1 MPLTLQSLTNA
12 RGARRAK
19 MRVGCGMSSGK
30 GKTCGRGHKGQYARS
45 GHKHKPAF
53 EGGQMRLIRRIP
65 KRGFVNTAYTRR
77 YAVVN
82 LESLERLSG
91 RGDITPDLLRAEG
104 FLKNM
109 RDGLKILGPGQLKEA
124 LVVKAHA
131 FSRTAQQAIEK
142 AGGKCV
148 LLSVKREA

>member
-1 MPLTLQSLTNA
+1 
-12 RGARRAK
+12 

-65 KRGFVNTAYTRR
+65 KRGFVNSLGRR
-77 YAVVN
+77 FTVVN
-82 LESLERLSG
+82 LSSLEDFTEG
-91 RGDITPDLLRAEG
+91 AEITPDVLRAQG
-104 FLKNM
+104 ILKGKE
-109 RDGLKILGPGQLKEA
+109 DLKILGSFQLKHK

-131 FSRTAQQAIEK
+131 FSASARRKIEET
-142 AGGKCV
+142 GGKCV
-148 LLSVKREA
+148 LLGS

>member
-1 MPLTLQSLTNA
+1 MAGLNLQSLSNVV
-12 RGARRAK
+12 GARRPK

-65 KRGFVNTAYTRR
+65 KRGFVNTAYARR
-77 YAVVN
+77 YAIVDV
-82 LESLERLSG
+82 SGLERFG
-91 RGDITPDLLRAEG
+91 AGTEITPELLRESG
-104 FLKNM
+104 LLKGKKNKVKFLGTSQFKHPLTVKSHSFSASA
-109 RDGLKILGPGQLKEA
+109 RKSIEA
-124 LVVKAHA
+124 
-131 FSRTAQQAIEK
+131 

-148 LLSVKREA
+148 LFA

>member
-1 MPLTLQSLTNA
+1 MSLTLQSLTNA
-12 RGARRAK
+12 RGARRNK
-19 MRVGCGMSSGK
+19 MRVGCGSGSGK

-65 KRGFVNTAYTRR
+65 KRGFVNTAYARR

-82 LESLERLSG
+82 IGLLERFAANQEV
-91 RGDITPDLLRAEG
+91 TPELLHKEG
-104 FLKNM
+104 ILKNM
-109 RDGLKILGPGQLKEA
+109 RDGLKILGTGELKNA

-131 FSRTAQQAIEK
+131 FSGSARQAIEK
-142 AGGKCV
+142 VGGKCI
-148 LLSVKREA
+148 LLEA

>member
-1 MPLTLQSLTNA
+1 MSLTLQSLTNS
-12 RGARRAK
+12 RGARRNK
-19 MRVGCGMSSGK
+19 MRVGCGSGSGK

-65 KRGFVNTAYTRR
+65 KRGFVNTAYARR

-82 LESLERLSG
+82 IGLLERFAANQEV
-91 RGDITPDLLRAEG
+91 TPELLHKEG
-104 FLKNM
+104 ILKNM
-109 RDGLKILGPGQLKEA
+109 RDGLKILGTGELKNA

-131 FSRTAQQAIEK
+131 FSGSARQAIEK
-142 AGGKCV
+142 VGGKCI
-148 LLSVKREA
+148 LLEA

>member
-1 MPLTLQSLTNA
+1 MDNVSLHSLANNP
-12 RGARRAK
+12 GARRAK
-19 MRVGCGMSSGK
+19 MRVGCGMGSGK

-65 KRGFVNTAYTRR
+65 KRGFIHADKRR

-82 LESLERLSG
+82 LQTLAEAEAG
-91 RGDITPDLLRAEG
+91 KEITPELLRQAG
-104 FLKNM
+104 LLKNIGS
-109 RDGLKILGPGQLKEA
+109 GLKILGACRLKQG
-124 LVVKAHA
+124 LVIKAHA
-131 FSRTAQQAIEK
+131 FSRQARKQIEA

-148 LLSVKREA
+148 LID

>member
-1 MPLTLQSLTNA
+1 MGILSLQSLVNNI
-12 RGARRAK
+12 GARRPK
-19 MRVGCGMSSGK
+19 MRVGCGPSSGK

-65 KRGFVNTAYTRR
+65 KRGFIHADKRR

-82 LESLERLSG
+82 LKSLADVEAG
-91 RGDITPDLLRAEG
+91 KEITPDLLQQAG
-104 FLKNM
+104 LLKNIG
-109 RDGLKILGPGQLKEA
+109 DGMKILGACQLKQG
-124 LVVKAHA
+124 LVIKAHA
-131 FSRTAQQAIEK
+131 FSRQARQKIEE

-148 LLSVKREA
+148 LLD

>member
-1 MPLTLQSLTNA
+1 MASLNLQSLSNVV
-12 RGARRAK
+12 GARRPK

-65 KRGFVNTAYTRR
+65 KRGFNNNAYARR

-82 LESLERLSG
+82 LSALEG
-91 RGDITPDLLRAEG
+91 FADGAEITPEVLREQG
-104 FLKNM
+104 IFKGKS
-109 RDGLKILGPGQLKEA
+109 DVKILGSIQLKRK

-131 FSRTAQQAIEK
+131 FSRTARQKIEE

-148 LLSVKREA
+148 LA